1 TGRNVKDLVRQINFE
16 EPKPP
21 RRLNPHLPRR
31 LETIVMK
38 AMAKVPAKRYGSASQ
53 LAEDLRCFVT
63 GRPPAHAELDGVLER
78 VQSVMRRRIAKV
90 LFGLA
95 ALITVAISLAIF
107 LTAHP
112 KSPNTGPLAK
122 INRDLDNGITV
133 TLIGERG
140 LPDYF
145 QWRSD

>member
-1 TGRNVKDLVRQINFE
+1 
-16 EPKPP
+16 
-21 RRLNPHLPRR
+21 
-31 LETIVMK
+31 
-38 AMAKVPAKRYGSASQ
+38 KRYGSASQ

-145 QWRSD
+145 QWRSDDLFGKVTEARDGSFSIQHFEYGRVEILSNPRVKHYRIRAKAR